1 MKELY
6 KNILTSVEK
15 EHSQDIQKHKNSRV
29 LIVDGLNTFIRCW
42 SSIPTMNDDGDHVA
56 GVTGTLKSI
65 GFAIKQVQPTRV
77 IVVFDGSGGSQS
89 RKQMFGGYKANRD
102 GKNKLRVN
110 RSYDDMMN
118 EEDERE
124 SMKRQISWLGDILH
138 ELPVTTMMYDKVEAD
153 DVMAYVATHLLKED
167 EQGVIMS
174 TDKDFLQLVDEKT
187 IVWSPTKKKIYN
199 KKLVKEEFGIES
211 KNLLL
216 YRVLDGDTSDN
227 IPGVKGCGIKT
238 LVNRFP
244 ELTEDVK
251 LTVDDLLQLAK
262 TKRDTRLIGK
272 DKPIKLYEDIIKA
285 EPQILLN
292 QQLMQLTEPILSG
305 TTKMNILTRFDEEV
319 KPLKKLSFFQTC
331 VKYKIMG
338 GFGTDINN
346 WLKTTFETLIT
357 DDGSS
362 R

>member
-15 EHSQDIQKHKNSRV
+15 EHTQQTEKHKNSRV

-89 RKQMFGGYKANRD
+89 RKKMYGGYKANRD

-110 RSYDDMMN
+110 RSYDDMMTK
-118 EEDERE
+118 EDERE
-124 SMKRQISWLGDILH
+124 SMKRQYVWLSELMH
-138 ELPVTTMMYDKVEAD
+138 ELPITTMMYDKVEAD
-153 DVMAYVATHLLKED
+153 DVMAYIATHLLKED
-167 EQGVIMS
+167 EQAVLMS
-174 TDKDFLQLVDEKT
+174 TDKDFLQLVNDKT

-211 KNLLL
+211 HNLLL
-216 YRVLDGDTSDN
+216 YRVLDGDVSDN
-227 IPGVKGCGIKT
+227 IPGIKGCGIKT
-238 LVNRFP
+238 LINRFP
-244 ELTEDVK
+244 ELTEDVN
-251 LTVDDLLQLAK
+251 LTVDDLLSLAK
-262 TKRDTRLIGK
+262 RKRDIRLIGK
-272 DKPIKLYEDIIKA
+272 EKPIKLFEDIINA

-292 QQLMQLTEPILSG
+292 QQLMQLTQPILSG
-305 TTKMNILTRFDEEV
+305 TTKMNILTRFDEEI
-319 KPLKKLSFFQTC
+319 KPLKKLSFFQIC
-331 VKYKIMG
+331 VKHKVMG

-357 DDGSS
+357 DGHS